1 MRVLMK
7 VVVFVALVA
16 FGHHMWNKT
25 MADEAATSA
34 EAGTNENGFVETP
47 PLQGSERNVV
57 TILAPENCPSD
68 QAQRAAALD
77 EALTGMGIPHTMG
90 DSMSFDMMEG
100 TPENRAKVDAAV
112 KVFNQGAPA
121 VFINGMAKS
130 NPTAEE
136 VAAEYR
142 RTKGGSAS

>member
-1 MRVLMK
+1 MRLLLK
-7 VVVFVALVA
+7 VVFFVALIA
-16 FGHHMWNKT
+16 FGHHMYKKT
-25 MADEAATSA
+25 MADEAAASA
-34 EAGTNENGFVETP
+34 GSGANENGFVETP
-47 PLQGSERNVV
+47 PLQGSARNVV
-57 TILAPENCPSD
+57 TILAPENCPSE

-77 EALTGMGIPHTMG
+77 AALDEMGIPHTMG